1 MEQVN
6 GGGIEIEEIKNQI
19 YTEYPKY
26 PEERKPALYL
36 RFKEI
41 LFEKRNELLKESDK
55 YMLIDLPYNTSN
67 KENIL
72 KYRQELR
79 DYPALSFFNNFNG
92 DYGEGERLL
101 PKLTLVK

>member
-1 MEQVN
+1 MEQGN
-6 GGGIEIEEIKNQI
+6 GGDIEIIELINET
-19 YTEYPKY
+19 YAEY

-41 LFEKRNELLKESDK
+41 LFEKKNELLTESDK
-55 YMLIDLPYNTSN
+55 YMLVDFPINESN

-72 KYRQELR
+72 TYRQELR

>member
-1 MEQVN
+1 MEQGN
-6 GGGIEIEEIKNQI
+6 GGDIEIIELINET
-19 YTEYPKY
+19 YAEY
-26 PEERKPALYL
+26 PEERKTALYL

-41 LFEKRNELLKESDK
+41 LFEKRNELLTESDK
-55 YMLIDLPYNTSN
+55 YMLVDFPINESN
-67 KENIL
+67 KDNIL
-72 KYRQELR
+72 TYRQELR

>member
-1 MEQVN
+1 MEQGN
-6 GGGIEIEEIKNQI
+6 GGDIEIIELINET
-19 YTEYPKY
+19 YGEY

-36 RFKEI
+36 RIKKI
-41 LFEKRNELLKESDK
+41 LFEKRNELLTESDK
-55 YMLIDLPYNTSN
+55 YMLVDFPNSLNN

-72 KYRQELR
+72 TYRQELR

>member
-1 MEQVN
+1 MEQGN
-6 GGGIEIEEIKNQI
+6 GGDIEIIELINET
-19 YTEYPKY
+19 YAEY

-41 LFEKRNELLKESDK
+41 LFEKKNELLTESDK
-55 YMLIDLPYNTSN
+55 YMLVDFPINESN

-72 KYRQELR
+72 TYRQELR

-92 DYGEGERLL
+92 DYGEGEQLL

>member
-6 GGGIEIEEIKNQI
+6 GGGIETYNDIAKETDGE
-19 YTEYPKY
+19 Y

-36 RFKEI
+36 RLKEI
-41 LFEKRNELLKESDK
+41 LFEKRNELLKDSDK
-55 YMLIDLPYNTSN
+55 YMLIDLPYNIDN

-72 KYRQELR
+72 IYRQQLR
-79 DYPALSFFNNFNG
+79 DYPALDFFNNFNG

>member
-6 GGGIEIEEIKNQI
+6 GGGIETYNDIAKETDGE
-19 YTEYPKY
+19 Y

-41 LFEKRNELLKESDK
+41 LFEKRNELLTESDK
-55 YMLIDLPYNTSN
+55 YMLVDFPINERN

-72 KYRQELR
+72 IYRQELR

>member
-6 GGGIEIEEIKNQI
+6 GGGIETYKEFVKE
-19 YTEYPKY
+19 TSGEY
-26 PEERKPALYL
+26 PEERKTELYL
-36 RFKEI
+36 RFKKI
-41 LFEKRNELLKESDK
+41 LFEKRNELLTESDK
-55 YMLIDLPYNTSN
+55 YMLVDFPINESN

-72 KYRQELR
+72 TYRQELR

-101 PKLTLVK
+101 PKINIS

>member
-1 MEQVN
+1 MEQGN
-6 GGGIEIEEIKNQI
+6 GGDIEIIELINET
-19 YTEYPKY
+19 YAEY

-41 LFEKRNELLKESDK
+41 LFEKRNQLLTESDK
-55 YMLIDLPYNTSN
+55 YMLVDFPINESN

-72 KYRQELR
+72 TYRQELR

>member
-1 MEQVN
+1 MEQEN
-6 GGGIEIEEIKNQI
+6 GGDIEIIEFKN
-19 YTEYPKY
+19 ESSGEY

-36 RFKEI
+36 RFKKI
-41 LFEKRNELLKESDK
+41 LFEKRNELLTESDK
-55 YMLIDLPYNTSN
+55 YMLVDFPINESN

-72 KYRQELR
+72 TYRQELR
-79 DYPALSFFNNFNG
+79 DYPALTFFHNFNG

>member
-1 MEQVN
+1 MEQGN
-6 GGGIEIEEIKNQI
+6 GGEIEIIEFKN
-19 YTEYPKY
+19 ESSGEY

-36 RFKEI
+36 RFKKI
-41 LFEKRNELLKESDK
+41 LFEKRNELLTESDK
-55 YMLIDLPYNTSN
+55 YMLLDFPINESN
-67 KENIL
+67 KEKIL
-72 KYRQELR
+72 TYRQELR